1 MRRRWL
7 AGLGVLLAVLT
18 LTAAAPGAS
27 EVGPAQR
34 LLPNGRQLEPQGT
47 LVGLGNFP
55 TGGAL
60 TPDGRFYWTV
70 STGRGF
76 NDVRIVS
83 VRDPRVVQVLPI
95 PGASGGITMDPKRN
109 LAYVSGVADSEHLD
123 QDRPGLPGREG
134 DVVHVYRYDA
144 ASGRAAESG
153 TIAVPPPP
161 GSPIPQSILA
171 PPGLVGPPQSF
182 PPTNTKRV
190 AWPDRLASSPD
201 GKTLLVPLNLADSA
215 AIVDVA
221 SKRVRYVDV
230 GHYPYGAAIT
240 RDGRTGLV
248 SNETDG
254 TVTAIDLGSGR
265 RVKEIQVGAHLSHPE
280 AIAIDPKADRA
291 YVAVANSDQVAVLD
305 TRSLTVERTLA
316 VGRPEGLGTSPVD
329 LTVTPD
335 GRRLLVAEAG
345 ADEIAVFALPG
356 AAAARLSRRARRV
369 LEHESRAAA
378 AQAGR
383 AARGGDGDEAA
394 PRAAASFDLIGRIP
408 TSDYPADVDVA
419 ETPCSASREPA
430 STRPGARRESDR
442 TGPGSGGGP
451 RVLPRGGVEAGAGGT
466 ASCPRLVYVS
476 GKGLGVGPNPNG
488 PSPLSPANTDDRINS
503 FRYLPSIVDGQAGV
517 LDLPADERIRALTQ
531 TASRQ
536 IRPSNAAPAPPDTPL
551 RPGGPIK
558 HVFYVVRENRTY
570 DQVLGSLG
578 RGDGDP
584 SLNLFGPDVV
594 PNIRALSNRFGLLDR
609 VFANSEASIDGHFW
623 TSAAKVSDYVN
634 KSWFQNYAARGRP
647 FDFGVFSVTFPPNGF
662 LFDQAERQGI
672 PYFNYGEAVAGVVPL
687 TDKDRHPDETAE
699 VGKKFAKSDLGPP
712 VGCYPNDAA
721 INRNPITQNETFDS
735 TPPAGASRTAESR
748 FDCFKARFKSQLLLG
763 QVPAFNYMVLSNDHT
778 VGTTPGQ
785 RTPQALMA
793 DNDYGLGQIV
803 EEISHS
809 SIWDSSAIFV
819 IEDDSQDGADHVD
832 AHRIPAAVIS
842 PYAKRGQIVHERYDF
857 LSVIRSMELIL
868 GMKPLGLFD
877 QLATPMYDAFQGAPA
892 NAEPYSAAV
901 PAQDRLAKNTAA
913 SPNAKESRGLN
924 LEQTDRAPQRV
935 LDRILW
941 QAVHGAH
948 AKPPPPGPNGVPG
961 G

>member
-1 MRRRWL
+1 MGRWSV
-7 AGLGVLLAVLT
+7 AGLVGVMAVLV
-18 LTAAAPGAS
+18 LAPAAGG
-27 EVGPAQR
+27 EVGPGQR
-34 LLPNGRQLEPQGT
+34 LLGNGRQLEPQGA

-83 VRDPRVVQVLPI
+83 VRKPGVVQVLSL
-95 PGASGGITMDPKRN
+95 PGASGGITMDPKHN

-123 QDRPGLPGREG
+123 QDRPGLPGRGG
-134 DVVHVYRYDA
+134 DVVHVFRYDA
-144 ASGRAAESG
+144 ASGKASESG
-153 TIAVPPPP
+153 TIPVPPPS
-161 GSPIPQSILA
+161 GSPIPQSLVSLS
-171 PPGLVGPPQSF
+171 GLVGPPQSF
-182 PPTNTKRV
+182 PPTNTKRL

-201 GKTLLVPLNLADSA
+201 GNTLLVPLNLADSA
-215 AIVDVA
+215 AIIDVA
-221 SKRVRYVDV
+221 SKRVRYVGV

-254 TVTAIDLGSGR
+254 TVSAIDLPSGR
-265 RVKEIQVGAHLSHPE
+265 KVKDIQVGAHLSHPE

-305 TRSLTVERTLA
+305 TSSLTVERTLA
-316 VGRPEGLGTSPVD
+316 VGRPEGLGTSPVA

-345 ADEIAVFALPG
+345 ADEIAAFALPG
-356 AAAARLSRRARRV
+356 AGAARLSTRARRV
-369 LEHESRAAA
+369 LDHETRAAA
-378 AQAGR
+378 ARAGR
-383 AARGGDGDEAA
+383 AGGGGEEAR
-394 PRAAASFDLIGRIP
+394 PRAAAAYDLIGRIP
-408 TSDYPADVDVA
+408 TSDYPADVAVA
-419 ETPCSASREPA
+419 PAPCATRKNTASK
-430 STRPGARRESDR
+430 PGRRS
-442 TGPGSGGGP
+442 GSGGGGAG
-451 RVLPRGGVEAGAGGT
+451 RVLPRGGVEAGEGGT
-466 ASCPRLVYVS
+466 ASCPRLVYVA
-476 GKGLGVGPNPNG
+476 GKGLGVGPNPHG
-488 PSPLSPANTDDRINS
+488 PNPLSPADSDDAINT
-503 FRYLPSIVDGQAGV
+503 FRYLPSIVAGQAGV
-517 LDLPADERIRALTQ
+517 LDLPDDARIRALTA

-536 IRPSNAAPAPPDTPL
+536 IRPSNSAPAPPDTPL
-551 RPGGPIK
+551 RAGGPIK

-584 SLNLFGPDVV
+584 SLNLFGNDVV
-594 PNIRALSNRFGLLDR
+594 PNVRALANRFGVLDR

-634 KSWFQNYAARGRP
+634 KSWFQNYAARQRP
-647 FDFGVFSVTFPPNGF
+647 YDFGVYSVTFPPNGF
-662 LFDQAERQGI
+662 LFDQAERQNI
-672 PYFNYGEAVAGVVPL
+672 PYFNYGEAIAGVVPL
-687 TDKDRHPDETAE
+687 SDKDRTPDETAE

-721 INRNPITQNETFDS
+721 IDKNPITMNDTYDS
-735 TPPAGASRTAESR
+735 TPPAGASPTAESR
-748 FDCFKARFKSQLLLG
+748 FDCFRTRFAAQLALG

-778 VGTTPGQ
+778 VGTTPGR

-803 EEISHS
+803 DLISHS
-809 SIWDSSAIFV
+809 PIWSSSAIFV

-842 PYAKRGQIVHERYDF
+842 PYAKRGQVVHERYDF
-857 LSVIRSMELIL
+857 LSVIHSMELIL

-877 QLATPMYDAFQGAPA
+877 QLATPMYAAFGGSPD
-892 NAEPYSAAV
+892 NAEPYNAAV
-901 PAQDRLAKNTAA
+901 PAQSRVTKNTAA
-913 SPNAKESRGLN
+913 SPNAKESRALN
-924 LEQTDRAPQRV
+924 LKQTDRVPQRV

-948 AKPPPPGPNGVPG
+948 AKPPPPGPNGVAG